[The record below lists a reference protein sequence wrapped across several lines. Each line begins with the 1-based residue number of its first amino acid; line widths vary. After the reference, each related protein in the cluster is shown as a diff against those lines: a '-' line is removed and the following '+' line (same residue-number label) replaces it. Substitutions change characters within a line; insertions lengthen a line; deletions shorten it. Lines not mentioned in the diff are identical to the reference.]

1 MPLSFTGLSL
11 FEAYVEKVMRAY
23 DACGMAVA
31 IVDQGQPVQE
41 LFYGF
46 RDREQ
51 KLPINQDTIFG
62 LASVTKSFT
71 CLAILHLAQQGK
83 IDLDAPVSQYIPSFH
98 NSHREKSVLVRH
110 LMNHTGSFWPVK
122 RKTVEPLARK
132 MGLWGSG
139 MDLAYSIPFSQAAVQ
154 EVCAGLDAQT
164 MPLGMPGEYFSY
176 SNDGFGL
183 LSDIIRTQGGE
194 DTYANYMKKHVLQP
208 LGMSRSGCGFLPP
221 AGDSNAAVLYEKR
234 DGRLLITRDYH
245 DNAFV
250 MMGGGAMKSTIRDM
264 ERYLLLFLR
273 HGDPLL
279 SPDSFRRMTAPYASY
294 RPGIGYG
301 YGLSVSE
308 LAGHPVY
315 GHGGSLTGVSSAISF
330 CPDAGSGVV
339 VLCNTSGVPATSV
352 AEAAMLWCL
361 GQNPS
366 PSSPKACSPWPW
378 SLQQKACGRYVCAE
392 GSEIEMTMNGG
403 EMEVLSSGIPH
414 SYRFSE
420 PGILFLRSKM
430 TWSDLTVFSDS
441 AGEIFAV
448 RYGGRML
455 ARV

>member
-98 NSHREKSVLVRH
+98 NSHREKPVLVRH

-194 DTYANYMKKHVLQP
+194 DTYANYMKKHVL
-208 LGMSRSGCGFLPP
+208 
-221 AGDSNAAVLYEKR
+221 DY
-234 DGRLLITRDYH
+234 IT
-245 DNAFV
+245 
-250 MMGGGAMKSTIRDM
+250 
-264 ERYLLLFLR
+264 
-273 HGDPLL
+273 
-279 SPDSFRRMTAPYASY
+279 
-294 RPGIGYG
+294 
-301 YGLSVSE
+301 
-308 LAGHPVY
+308 
-315 GHGGSLTGVSSAISF
+315 
-330 CPDAGSGVV
+330 
-339 VLCNTSGVPATSV
+339 
-352 AEAAMLWCL
+352 
-361 GQNPS
+361 
-366 PSSPKACSPWPW
+366 
-378 SLQQKACGRYVCAE
+378 
-392 GSEIEMTMNGG
+392 
-403 EMEVLSSGIPH
+403 
-414 SYRFSE
+414 
-420 PGILFLRSKM
+420 
-430 TWSDLTVFSDS
+430 
-441 AGEIFAV
+441 
-448 RYGGRML
+448 
-455 ARV
+455 